1 MKNSTKKT
9 PDSKF
14 YLTFK
19 EKKIIPITQ
28 KLFQNTEENKHSPTD
43 FMRHKVPQFQK
54 KAKIYNK
61 RNYKPISH
69 TNIDAKIHDILW
81 QIKSRNICII
91 AIQGW
96 AQEGKVVFWYL
107 KTSQATHY
115 VDDQKRTT
123 TWWFQGKALDKIQYP
138 FTIIFLSKPGIGG
151 NVLNLIMDIYG
162 KSHS

>member
-1 MKNSTKKT
+1 
-9 PDSKF
+9 
-14 YLTFK
+14 
-19 EKKIIPITQ
+19 
-28 KLFQNTEENKHSPTD
+28 
-43 FMRHKVPQFQK
+43 MRHKVPQFQK

-61 RNYKPISH
+61 RNYKPISY

-138 FTIIFLSKPGIGG
+138 FTIIFLSKPGIHTTKKS
-151 NVLNLIMDIYG
+151 VWRDKEIIYFVIRRRKLNLDVTRGWLNQLIYPL
-162 KSHS
+162 